1 MEDVEDAISDSTKK
15 TEGFFKYVFK
25 MGDYEQSVLLNI
37 VQYTAMAII
46 PVIIVLYVNHYYIP
60 EVDEEKGSLVI
71 LAEMFGQLFFI
82 LFSFYFIHY
91 LYNIHLKIFLLY
103 PLVISPFTKQCLLIY
118 YLIIVLLLKN
128 FIC

>member
-25 MGDYEQSVLLNI
+25 MGDYEQSVLMNI
-37 VQYTAMAII
+37 AQYTVLAII

-60 EVDEEKGSLVI
+60 DVDEEKGSLTI

-82 LFSFYFIHY
+82 LFSFYFIHRIICY
-91 LYNIHLKIFLLY
+91 FPILS
-103 PLVISPFTKQCLLIY
+103 ISL
-118 YLIIVLLLKN
+118 
-128 FIC
+128 